1 VTGKTGTKTAQLGS
15 SLLDK
20 QDASCR
26 VPRSTQKST
35 ALETVA
41 CTARPGALTRPVQM
55 RHHMAQNR
63 QHVAQPATSRKRHSC
78 NEKQYRYRLGSQ
90 HFRDIHTVPACHV
103 ERCQRV
109 GLCLWSH
116 ISYPSPPHSTT
127 DHIHVRHAFGAV
139 ACLYATMKLHCV
151 FGWEIAV
158 CICERA
164 NLYRHLSKKPL
175 PQTCKVRLAHRL
187 HRA

>member
-1 VTGKTGTKTAQLGS
+1 MTS
-15 SLLDK
+15 NS
-20 QDASCR
+20 
-26 VPRSTQKST
+26 PRAAYQGPKESYS
-35 ALETVA
+35 LETIA
-41 CTARPGALTRPVQM
+41 CWRVDSSGSDETPHGRKTDNTSPSLRTATRRKTHAFNENSIHIDLAVNTFKTQSPHMPHGRRP
-55 RHHMAQNR
+55 
-63 QHVAQPATSRKRHSC
+63 S
-78 NEKQYRYRLGSQ
+78 
-90 HFRDIHTVPACHV
+90 
-103 ERCQRV
+103 CQRV
-109 GLCLWSH
+109 GLFVVPYFLP
-116 ISYPSPPHSTT
+116 ITDNTAPLSPHNTT
-127 DHIHVRHAFGAV
+127 DHIHVRYAFGAV